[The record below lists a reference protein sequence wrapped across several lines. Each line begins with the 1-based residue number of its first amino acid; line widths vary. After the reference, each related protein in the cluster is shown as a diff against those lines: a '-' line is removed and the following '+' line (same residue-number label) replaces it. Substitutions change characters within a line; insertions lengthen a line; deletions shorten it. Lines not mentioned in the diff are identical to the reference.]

1 MWAEMGLWDGL
12 GAACRQWGVHRAGDA
27 GQGLLNLISCTHS
40 PSCHFGRSDL
50 AASTGCCAVC
60 ARREWLLMGKGW
72 GSQTCSMVL
81 LSISAEWGPL
91 SAQCIHPPNPTLQ
104 LCPGLGGGDRE
115 DSRGSG
121 ELCCSW
127 GRLGAVTKVTEL
139 STWLRSPR

>member
-1 MWAEMGLWDGL
+1 MQVGGCAQGWGCGTGAVEPHFLHTLPKLSLWKK
-12 GAACRQWGVHRAGDA
+12 R
-27 GQGLLNLISCTHS
+27 
-40 PSCHFGRSDL
+40 FGRL
-50 AASTGCCAVC
+50 YRLLCCVCQEGMASGGE
-60 ARREWLLMGKGW
+60 RM